1 MQFFLFFKRFFLPAM
16 LIIYF
21 LDVRA
26 NDILNQISQNDN
38 DKHRLKLLFEYLFKS
53 HEPFAYTLFGDKPM
67 SFSFVVKPEPSAE
80 STLNFIR
87 IDEYALFLL
96 KENNLPSVFYAQA
109 WDVWEKNNY
118 SLKLKNFL
126 FLKRKLGNSPAIFL
140 INKEAFHKTVNA
152 HIKLFK
158 NLLGK
163 DIDSEKILN
172 QIEQENSDI
181 CEILHQHDCLLGIL
195 LGFGKHNS
203 ILFEK
208 RENLEKKLN
217 CLNFVQSYQEM
228 QSVKNQIDK
237 LWDILKLRNDY
248 YTSDLAMRNS
258 IAFVADRDH
267 PESKILEAKYKE
279 QEVKISGIYSK
290 DDWFEQTLLR
300 LISYY

>member
-1 MQFFLFFKRFFLPAM
+1 M

-21 LDVRA
+21 LDIRA
-26 NDILNQISQNDN
+26 NNILNQISQTDR
-38 DKHRLKLLFEYLFKS
+38 DKLKLLFEYLFKS
-53 HEPFAYTLFGDKPM
+53 HEPFAYTLFADKPM
-67 SFSFVVKPEPSAE
+67 SFSFVAKQEPSAE

-96 KENNLPSVFYAQA
+96 KENNLPGVFYAQA
-109 WDVWEKNNY
+109 WDVWEKNVC
-118 SLKLKNFL
+118 SSKLKNFL
-126 FLKRKLGNSPAIFL
+126 FLKRKLGNSMAIFL

-163 DIDSEKILN
+163 DIDSKKILN

-203 ILFEK
+203 LLFER

-217 CLNFVQSYQEM
+217 CLHFVQSYQEM
-228 QSVKNQIDK
+228 QVIKNQIDN
-237 LWDILKLRNDY
+237 LWNVLQFRNDY
-248 YTSDLAMRNS
+248 YTSDLAMGNS

-267 PESKILEAKYKE
+267 PESKILEMKYNE
-279 QEVKISGIYSK
+279 QGIRISEIYSQ
-290 DDWFEQTLLR
+290 DDWFEETLLQ
-300 LISYY
+300 LISD